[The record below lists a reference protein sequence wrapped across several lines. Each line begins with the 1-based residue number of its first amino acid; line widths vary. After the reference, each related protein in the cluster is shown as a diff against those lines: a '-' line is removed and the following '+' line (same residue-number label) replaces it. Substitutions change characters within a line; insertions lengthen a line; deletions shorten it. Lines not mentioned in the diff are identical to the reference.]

1 MQSRQ
6 RLRNL
11 LLTRASD
18 LREERLLRQG
28 KGWFHI
34 PCLGHEALGVIA
46 ESLNSEDLL
55 FLYYRD
61 RALMQA
67 RGVTPLEMARDQF
80 ATASSSSGGKVM
92 PLHGSYR
99 RLGIFPP
106 IGPTGAQCLPAVG
119 AAWAMKMAGKA
130 NVVLCTIGDAATRQG
145 EFFEAIAFAV
155 QELLP
160 IVFVIEDNGFGI
172 STSTV
177 HQLPFRLGI
186 FAESIY
192 QKIDGRSLE
201 SVYAASSDA
210 IARARRGDGPMILW
224 AELDRLASHTHSDDH
239 RAYRSATEIAQLQ
252 SRDPVEVYAQ
262 TVIARGDVSD
272 EEVRELRREVGIV
285 IDEAYLEAEAEPG
298 PSVRSPETH
307 VFGTSSPN
315 GHPIPFALGSSAST
329 MVGALNLCLREA
341 LDRLPTT
348 ILFGEDI
355 EDPKGGVFGFTK
367 GLSIRHPGRVINSPL
382 AEATIVGAAVGL
394 SVMGYRPIFEL
405 QFIDFAIPALNQLI
419 NQVATLRWRS
429 NGDWTCPA
437 VFYAPCGAYL
447 PAGGPWHSQSNE
459 AFWTHIPGLR
469 VAVPSTPEDLA
480 GILWTS
486 LHEDDPTL
494 LLIPKH
500 IMRVRHEAVQ
510 TRSLGFGRGRLVR
523 PGSDVTIVAWGNCV
537 ELARQA
543 AEDLSVDCSVEIVD
557 PISLVPCDWEIIETS
572 IAKTG
577 RLVVVSEDART
588 SSFGQAIIAHV
599 VSTQDRF
606 NRFLSPPILVARPD
620 AHIAFH
626 PAVEYAT
633 LPDLA
638 KVQAAILD
646 VLR

>member
-1 MQSRQ
+1 
-6 RLRNL
+6 
-11 LLTRASD
+11 

-46 ESLNSEDLL
+46 ESLHTEDLL

-67 RGVTPLEMARDQF
+67 RGVTPLEIARDQF

-119 AAWAMKMAGKA
+119 AAWALKMAGKP
-130 NVVLCTIGDAATRQG
+130 NIVLCTIGDAATRQG
-145 EFFEAIAFAV
+145 EFFEAITFAI
-155 QELLP
+155 QESLP
-160 IVFVIEDNGFGI
+160 IVFIIEDNGFGI
-172 STSTV
+172 STSTA

-186 FAESIY
+186 FADTIY
-192 QKIDGRSLE
+192 RKVDGRLVDSIH
-201 SVYAASSDA
+201 SASSDA

-224 AELDRLASHTHSDDH
+224 VELDRLASHTHSDDH
-239 RAYRSATEIAQLQ
+239 RAYRSPTEIAALQ

-262 TVIARGDVSD
+262 TLIARGEVTDD
-272 EEVRELRREVGIV
+272 EVQTLRREVGIV
-285 IDEAYLEAEAEPG
+285 IDKAYLEAEREWG
-298 PSVRSPETH
+298 PDPTSAETH
-307 VFGTSSPN
+307 IFGSSNPA
-315 GHPIPFALGSSAST
+315 GYAMPFALGASEST
-329 MVGALNLCLREA
+329 MVGALNRCLREA

-367 GLSIRHPGRVINSPL
+367 GLSTRHPGRVINSPL
-382 AEATIVGAAVGL
+382 AEATIVGTAVGL
-394 SVMGYRPIFEL
+394 AVAGYRPIFEL

-437 VFYAPCGAYL
+437 IFYAPCGAYL

-486 LHEDDPTL
+486 LHETDPTL

-500 IMRVRHEAVQ
+500 IMRVRHEPVAA
-510 TRSLGFGRGRLVR
+510 RSVGFGQGRIVCS
-523 PGSDVTIVAWGNCV
+523 GNDITIVAWGNCV
-537 ELARQA
+537 ELARKTA
-543 AEDLSVDCSVEIVD
+543 DEMTAECSVEIID
-557 PISLVPCDWEIIETS
+557 PISLVPCDWEMIEAS

-577 RLVVVSEDART
+577 RLVVISEDART
-588 SSFGQAIIAHV
+588 SSFGQSIIAHMV
-599 VSTQDRF
+599 GSQDQF
-606 NRFLSPPILVARPD
+606 NRFLSPPLLVARPD

-633 LPDLA
+633 LPDMA
-638 KVQAAILD
+638 KVKAAILD
-646 VLR
+646 VLG

>member
-1 MQSRQ
+1 
-6 RLRNL
+6 
-11 LLTRASD
+11 
-18 LREERLLRQG
+18 
-28 KGWFHI
+28 
-34 PCLGHEALGVIA
+34 
-46 ESLNSEDLL
+46 
-55 FLYYRD
+55 
-61 RALMQA
+61 
-67 RGVTPLEMARDQF
+67 
-80 ATASSSSGGKVM
+80 M

-119 AAWAMKMAGKA
+119 AAWAMKLAGKP
-130 NVVLCTIGDAATRQG
+130 NIVLCTIGDAATRQG
-145 EFFEAIAFAV
+145 EFFEAIAFAI
-155 QELLP
+155 QESLP

-172 STSTV
+172 STSTA

-186 FAESIY
+186 FAETIY
-192 QKIDGRSLE
+192 RRVDGRSVD
-201 SVYAASSDA
+201 SVHAASREA
-210 IARARRGDGPMILW
+210 ISRARHGDGPMILW
-224 AELDRLASHTHSDDH
+224 IELDRLASHTHSDDH
-239 RAYRSATEIAQLQ
+239 RAYRSATELAALR

-262 TVIARGDVSD
+262 TLIARGEVTND
-272 EEVRELRREVGIV
+272 EVQALRLEVGDL
-285 IDEAYLEAEAEPG
+285 IDEAYLEAEKESGPDLGSAETHIFG
-298 PSVRSPETH
+298 PSTPT
-307 VFGTSSPN
+307 GYAM
-315 GHPIPFALGSSAST
+315 PFALGPSGST

-367 GLSIRHPGRVINSPL
+367 GLSTRHPGRVINSPL
-382 AEATIVGAAVGL
+382 AEATIVGTAVGL
-394 SVMGYRPIFEL
+394 AVAGYLPIFEL

-469 VAVPSTPEDLA
+469 LAVPSTPQDLA
-480 GILWTS
+480 GILWTA
-486 LHEDDPTL
+486 LHETDPTL

-500 IMRVRHEAVQ
+500 IMRVRHEPVAV
-510 TRSLGFGRGRLVR
+510 RSVGFGRGRIVR
-523 PGSDVTIVAWGNCV
+523 PGNDVTIVAWGNCV
-537 ELARQA
+537 ELARAA
-543 AEDLSVDCSVEIVD
+543 AEEMATKCSVEIVD
-557 PISLVPCDWEIIETS
+557 PISLVPCDWEMIESS

-577 RLVVVSEDART
+577 RLVVISEDART
-588 SSFGQAIIAHV
+588 SSFGQAIVANV
-599 VSTQDRF
+599 VGSQDQF
-606 NRFLSPPILVARPD
+606 NRFLSPPLLVSRPD

-638 KVQAAILD
+638 KVKTAILE
-646 VLR
+646 VLG